1 VRTQPW
7 TKWEDDLVR
16 ELYPQGK
23 PLAEIVDRFPGRSVN
38 GLRIH
43 TKELK
48 LKFGEGWEKIPPANR
63 SLADLLS
70 DRAKEFG
77 RKQAHHEA
85 KRNLTLKIE
94 EFKPFG
100 VLFFGDP
107 HVDDPGCDIDAL
119 VYYLETAKGTD
130 GLYAVNVGDL
140 TNNWVGGL
148 QRLYAHQTTT
158 DDEAT
163 ELLEWLVSQ
172 VPWLL
177 MVLGNHD
184 RWGPLAAH
192 ICQSHGVTYASHGA
206 KMTVESYGQPIV
218 MDVRHT
224 HRGNSMYNA
233 SHGQLKKS
241 FRGSDADIIIGGH
254 THSSAYT
261 MVKNGVTGKISHCVR
276 IGAFKRYDDSPTGRL

>member
-1 VRTQPW
+1 
-7 TKWEDDLVR
+7 
-16 ELYPQGK
+16 
-23 PLAEIVDRFPGRSVN
+23 
-38 GLRIH
+38 
-43 TKELK
+43 
-48 LKFGEGWEKIPPANR
+48 
-63 SLADLLS
+63 
-70 DRAKEFG
+70 
-77 RKQAHHEA
+77 
-85 KRNLTLKIE
+85 
-94 EFKPFG
+94 
-100 VLFFGDP
+100 
-107 HVDDPGCDIDAL
+107 
-119 VYYLETAKGTD
+119 
-130 GLYAVNVGDL
+130 LYAVNVGDL

-206 KMTVESYGQPIV
+206 MVSVESYGQPIV

-224 HRGNSMYNA
+224 HRGNSMYNP

-261 MVKNGVTGKISHCVR
+261 MVKNGVTGRISHCVR
-276 IGAFKRYDDSPTGRL
+276 IGAFKRYDDYADSQGFEDENISPVVLAVCCPDSEHKVLMDHDIDRGLKILKALRAA